1 MILCDLFVGE
11 IRYTLRH
18 DYAVA
23 GVYVRSAG
31 RFCATWQAHG
41 PGSVVPSDDDTEV
54 VERKHGARVRRVEV
68 DDVPD
73 GAER

>member
-1 MILCDLFVGE
+1 M
-11 IRYTLRH
+11 
-18 DYAVA
+18 A